1 VLKLKEKI
9 AEEKGT
15 DYAVENQK
23 LIYAGTLIF
32 FFKMLITV
40 TDIFFQAELVPIE
53 MLRKTTIFV
62 YCISQCPL
70 VCMH

>member
-23 LIYAGTLIF
+23 LIYAGNLVYIF
-32 FFKMLITV
+32 KKN
-40 TDIFFQAELVPIE
+40 D
-53 MLRKTTIFV
+53 
-62 YCISQCPL
+62 
-70 VCMH
+70 